1 MPRQV
6 PFTEYEAALLL
17 DAYLK
22 TLSGEKER
30 MESVRDCSLQLRQM
44 ALNAGSEIDDIY
56 RNVNGISFQM
66 ASMESAYQGHTI
78 MKPATR
84 LFTEIVFL
92 YRNDAARYRQ
102 LLKEAKGMASAKI
115 DNEAVFMA
123 WLAQNASGVQLSEL
137 YLAFKEIEQQ
147 AKKVKIIRTSL
158 YESLDPSTI
167 KKVKA
172 GVESSKIF
180 KFTHKH
186 QWGRITSALNYLLQ
200 FASQKTTETKT
211 QETARVEMVESVKE
225 LEIVPSPDISSNAL
239 LKENI
244 KSTKV
249 THIETEQDMDQSGAA
264 TTVNFHRINSMAF
277 SKPVSLSYFGEV
289 KPESSWKGLYVDACK
304 SLLDDYPDIF
314 TRLKAESLHGS
325 GKTWLVD
332 VENLHLL
339 DVPKQLEEGLFVETN
354 RNASDLVKNL
364 KWLLDECSVDYEN
377 VVITY
382 TNKDGKKEASV
393 PAPMTTSAFQKKQY
407 YTQLLTD
414 DSDPDHPLE
423 IAIIPPRP
431 EHDYYTLV
439 TVGLSRHRMGF
450 PEERWEEKLERAEL
464 LINLPRDWKLTKADC
479 REERWSWPIRMML
492 ATAHF
497 AMEDPEVGLE
507 SRTTLDEGEDG
518 IPFAENTELRG
529 EILLCPGVFGT
540 DSFFCRLPDGDEV
553 NFYQVIP
560 LYREEIQYKLEHG
573 SDALLDLCP
582 DESLEVINPHRLNVV
597 TDREKISY
605 DPAEMDNAAE
615 QIKKIRAL
623 HLPVDELDACNRM
636 AFFLGWAMKRGQMSN
651 PFLSRHREV
660 VEAVRAGKRPDLRV
674 FILDK
679 LDGKLSTQFFDRR
692 GSGFAQWYA
701 QDNRSNPYI
710 YRRDC
715 RNIVLAES
723 KDRVWNSI
731 AEKDAAYLLLPYTEK
746 SRQRVEQLLDERYQ
760 QYLEAEF
767 ADDPEERVARAA
779 EGKPAVIPD
788 WDGPLFCYASDRVAQ
803 DGCKVQIMDRLF
815 PEREDM
821 GWESGWAFYSGD
833 EGDVYGEGDE
843 YYESHCGFY
852 DIRDICRID
861 PDIIPLLNLPYGTM
875 QMRGEDGAWYEVIR
889 DDEGEEET

>member
-1 MPRQV
+1 M
-6 PFTEYEAALLL
+6 
-17 DAYLK
+17 
-22 TLSGEKER
+22 
-30 MESVRDCSLQLRQM
+30 
-44 ALNAGSEIDDIY
+44 
-56 RNVNGISFQM
+56 
-66 ASMESAYQGHTI
+66 
-78 MKPATR
+78 
-84 LFTEIVFL
+84 
-92 YRNDAARYRQ
+92 
-102 LLKEAKGMASAKI
+102 
-115 DNEAVFMA
+115 
-123 WLAQNASGVQLSEL
+123 
-137 YLAFKEIEQQ
+137 
-147 AKKVKIIRTSL
+147 
-158 YESLDPSTI
+158 
-167 KKVKA
+167 
-172 GVESSKIF
+172 
-180 KFTHKH
+180 
-186 QWGRITSALNYLLQ
+186 
-200 FASQKTTETKT
+200 
-211 QETARVEMVESVKE
+211 
-225 LEIVPSPDISSNAL
+225 
-239 LKENI
+239 
-244 KSTKV
+244 
-249 THIETEQDMDQSGAA
+249 
-264 TTVNFHRINSMAF
+264 
-277 SKPVSLSYFGEV
+277 
-289 KPESSWKGLYVDACK
+289 
-304 SLLDDYPDIF
+304 
-314 TRLKAESLHGS
+314 
-325 GKTWLVD
+325 
-332 VENLHLL
+332 
-339 DVPKQLEEGLFVETN
+339 
-354 RNASDLVKNL
+354 
-364 KWLLDECSVDYEN
+364 
-377 VVITY
+377 
-382 TNKDGKKEASV
+382 
-393 PAPMTTSAFQKKQY
+393 
-407 YTQLLTD
+407 
-414 DSDPDHPLE
+414 
-423 IAIIPPRP
+423 
-431 EHDYYTLV
+431 
-439 TVGLSRHRMGF
+439 
-450 PEERWEEKLERAEL
+450 

-529 EILLCPGVFGT
+529 EILLCPGVFGA

-623 HLPVDELDACNRM
+623 HLPVDELEACNRM

-674 FILDK
+674 FIRDN

-833 EGDVYGEGDE
+833 EGDVYGEGDD
-843 YYESHCGFY
+843 YYKSHCGFY

-861 PDIIPLLNLPYGTM
+861 PDIIRFLNLPYGTM

-889 DDEGEEET
+889 DDKGEEET

>member
-1 MPRQV
+1 MI
-6 PFTEYEAALLL
+6 LL
-17 DAYLK
+17 
-22 TLSGEKER
+22 TLSRGKGEET
-30 MESVRDCSLQLRQM
+30 VRLQLP
-44 ALNAGSEIDDIY
+44 ASPAEIGETFAFLDRISLDTTATAILDVSS
-56 RNVNGISFQM
+56 NV
-66 ASMESAYQGHTI
+66 
-78 MKPATR
+78 P
-84 LFTEIVFL
+84 VL
-92 YRNDAARYRQ
+92 YRC
-102 LLKEAKGMASAKI
+102 
-115 DNEAVFMA
+115 
-123 WLAQNASGVQLSEL
+123 L
-137 YLAFKEIEQQ
+137 Y
-147 AKKVKIIRTSL
+147 
-158 YESLDPSTI
+158 D
-167 KKVKA
+167 
-172 GVESSKIF
+172 
-180 KFTHKH
+180 
-186 QWGRITSALNYLLQ
+186 
-200 FASQKTTETKT
+200 
-211 QETARVEMVESVKE
+211 
-225 LEIVPSPDISSNAL
+225 
-239 LKENI
+239 
-244 KSTKV
+244 
-249 THIETEQDMDQSGAA
+249 
-264 TTVNFHRINSMAF
+264 
-277 SKPVSLSYFGEV
+277 
-289 KPESSWKGLYVDACK
+289 
-304 SLLDDYPDIF
+304 
-314 TRLKAESLHGS
+314 
-325 GKTWLVD
+325 VD
-332 VENLHLL
+332 VEDSEQFQKLQKLAERTEALSPAKAAIFSGALDAECVWNL
-339 DVPKQLEEGLFVETN
+339 EGALTVAD
-354 RNASDLVKNL
+354 R
-364 KWLLDECSVDYEN
+364 LDE
-377 VVITY
+377 
-382 TNKDGKKEASV
+382 
-393 PAPMTTSAFQKKQY
+393 

-623 HLPVDELDACNRM
+623 HLPVDELDAYNRM

-660 VEAVRAGKRPDLRV
+660 VEAVWAGKGPDLRA
-674 FILDK
+674 FILNK

-731 AEKDAAYLLLPYTEK
+731 AEKDAAYLLLP
-746 SRQRVEQLLDERYQ
+746 
-760 QYLEAEF
+760 
-767 ADDPEERVARAA
+767 
-779 EGKPAVIPD
+779 
-788 WDGPLFCYASDRVAQ
+788 
-803 DGCKVQIMDRLF
+803 
-815 PEREDM
+815 
-821 GWESGWAFYSGD
+821 
-833 EGDVYGEGDE
+833 
-843 YYESHCGFY
+843 
-852 DIRDICRID
+852 
-861 PDIIPLLNLPYGTM
+861 
-875 QMRGEDGAWYEVIR
+875 
-889 DDEGEEET
+889 

>member
-1 MPRQV
+1 MMNQ
-6 PFTEYEAALLL
+6 TEETKLLEQIEKWNDADEFSRCIEAIEAIPEQERGYLMTVKLSRAYSNLAVLGNHGVHGTDGEVDGDLIRHAIDLL
-17 DAYLK
+17 
-22 TLSGEKER
+22 
-30 MESVRDCSLQLRQM
+30 ESVRTQGENDPYWNSRMGYSCLM
-44 ALNAGSEIDDIY
+44 AYS
-56 RNVNGISFQM
+56 
-66 ASMESAYQGHTI
+66 SA
-78 MKPATR
+78 ATAY
-84 LFTEIVFL
+84 E
-92 YRNDAARYRQ
+92 Y
-102 LLKEAKGMASAKI
+102 AKR
-115 DNEAVFMA
+115 
-123 WLAQNASGVQLSEL
+123 WLA
-137 YLAFKEIEQQ
+137 LAPD
-147 AKKVKIIRTSL
+147 
-158 YESLDPSTI
+158 DPD
-167 KKVKA
+167 A
-172 GVESSKIF
+172 
-180 KFTHKH
+180 
-186 QWGRITSALNYLLQ
+186 
-200 FASQKTTETKT
+200 QK
-211 QETARVEMVESVKE
+211 
-225 LEIVPSPDISSNAL
+225 
-239 LKENI
+239 
-244 KSTKV
+244 
-249 THIETEQDMDQSGAA
+249 
-264 TTVNFHRINSMAF
+264 
-277 SKPVSLSYFGEV
+277 
-289 KPESSWKGLYVDACK
+289 
-304 SLLDDYPDIF
+304 
-314 TRLKAESLHGS
+314 
-325 GKTWLVD
+325 LVRD
-332 VENLHLL
+332 CEEY
-339 DVPKQLEEGLFVETN
+339 LEEGNSLELDWNEREEIIRRETIPP
-354 RNASDLVKNL
+354 ADDDILGHVKVHI
-364 KWLLDECSVDYEN
+364 DQQFGV
-377 VVITY
+377 
-382 TNKDGKKEASV
+382 
-393 PAPMTTSAFQKKQY
+393 

-414 DSDPDHPLE
+414 NSDPDYPLE
-423 IAIIPPRP
+423 IAVIPPRLD
-431 EHDYYTLV
+431 HDYYTLV

-450 PEERWEEKLERAEL
+450 PEERREEKLERAEL

-636 AFFLGWAMKRGQMSN
+636 AFFLGWAMKRGQLSN

-660 VEAVRAGKRPDLRV
+660 VEAVRAGKGPDLRV
-674 FILDK
+674 FILDN

-701 QDNRSNPYI
+701 QDNRFNPYV
-710 YRRDC
+710 YLRDC
-715 RNIVLAES
+715 RNIVLARL

-731 AEKDAAYLLLPYTEK
+731 AEKEAAYLLLPYTEEI
-746 SRQRVEQLLDERYQ
+746 RQSVEQLLDERYQ
-760 QYLEAEF
+760 QYLETEF

-861 PDIIPLLNLPYGTM
+861 PDIIPLLNLPHGTM

>member
-1 MPRQV
+1 MADYPEKELILQDLMDV
-6 PFTEYEAALLL
+6 EYIALETTDDFITKGAVKAIGKDIMLVTNRGSDGEIL
-17 DAYLK
+17 VFDKNGKGLRK
-22 TLSGEKER
+22 INRLGQSGEEYTQLTGLVLDEDNDEIFVKDNPARKIGVYDLLGNYKRSFKFTDTSYYNYIFNYDRDHLICYKSYPSEKGKR
-30 MESVRDCSLQLRQM
+30 ECHLIISKQDGRITHEIQIPSKGIETPVVTEGEFVITPEFYLTFPDRDKWILVNTSSDTIFHYLPDGNLSPFIVRSPSISSMDTKVFLFPTVITDRAPDDIDAQKLVRDCEEYLEEENSLEL
-44 ALNAGSEIDDIY
+44 DW
-56 RNVNGISFQM
+56 
-66 ASMESAYQGHTI
+66 
-78 MKPATR
+78 
-84 LFTEIVFL
+84 
-92 YRNDAARYRQ
+92 
-102 LLKEAKGMASAKI
+102 
-115 DNEAVFMA
+115 NER
-123 WLAQNASGVQLSEL
+123 E
-137 YLAFKEIEQQ
+137 
-147 AKKVKIIRTSL
+147 KIIR
-158 YESLDPSTI
+158 
-167 KKVKA
+167 
-172 GVESSKIF
+172 
-180 KFTHKH
+180 
-186 QWGRITSALNYLLQ
+186 
-200 FASQKTTETKT
+200 
-211 QETARVEMVESVKE
+211 QETIPPADDDILGHVK
-225 LEIVPSPDISSNAL
+225 V
-239 LKENI
+239 
-244 KSTKV
+244 
-249 THIETEQDMDQSGAA
+249 HIDQQ
-264 TTVNFHRINSMAF
+264 
-277 SKPVSLSYFGEV
+277 FGV
-289 KPESSWKGLYVDACK
+289 
-304 SLLDDYPDIF
+304 
-314 TRLKAESLHGS
+314 
-325 GKTWLVD
+325 
-332 VENLHLL
+332 
-339 DVPKQLEEGLFVETN
+339 
-354 RNASDLVKNL
+354 
-364 KWLLDECSVDYEN
+364 
-377 VVITY
+377 
-382 TNKDGKKEASV
+382 
-393 PAPMTTSAFQKKQY
+393 

-597 TDREKISY
+597 TDGEKISY

-623 HLPVDELDACNRM
+623 HLPVDELDAYNRM

-660 VEAVRAGKRPDLRV
+660 VEAVWAGKGPDLRA
-674 FILDK
+674 FILNK

-767 ADDPEERVARAA
+767 ADDPEKRVARAA

>member
-1 MPRQV
+1 MNDTMQRNTYPV
-6 PFTEYEAALLL
+6 Y
-17 DAYLK
+17 
-22 TLSGEKER
+22 
-30 MESVRDCSLQLRQM
+30 SLQPLANGKDYLLCIENGLKLPLPNGNLSTVVWHVTQELHCHDFWEICFVVKGSSIQHFLDRSENMHVGSVYIMRPHDVHCISPLQKEMPQNIQSAPYIHRDIYIPCDKMEKICNALRED
-44 ALNAGSEIDDIY
+44 LYDDLLSRKYPLSSVLPESEISHLEATL
-56 RNVNGISFQM
+56 NSFND
-66 ASMESAYQGHTI
+66 
-78 MKPATR
+78 
-84 LFTEIVFL
+84 TENFAFMHSVIV
-92 YRNDAARYRQ
+92 
-102 LLKEAKGMASAKI
+102 S
-115 DNEAVFMA
+115 
-123 WLAQNASGVQLSEL
+123 
-137 YLAFKEIEQQ
+137 
-147 AKKVKIIRTSL
+147 
-158 YESLDPSTI
+158 
-167 KKVKA
+167 
-172 GVESSKIF
+172 
-180 KFTHKH
+180 
-186 QWGRITSALNYLLQ
+186 
-200 FASQKTTETKT
+200 
-211 QETARVEMVESVKE
+211 
-225 LEIVPSPDISSNAL
+225 
-239 LKENI
+239 
-244 KSTKV
+244 
-249 THIETEQDMDQSGAA
+249 HI
-264 TTVNFHRINSMAF
+264 
-277 SKPVSLSYFGEV
+277 L
-289 KPESSWKGLYVDACK
+289 
-304 SLLDDYPDIF
+304 
-314 TRLKAESLHGS
+314 
-325 GKTWLVD
+325 
-332 VENLHLL
+332 
-339 DVPKQLEEGLFVETN
+339 
-354 RNASDLVKNL
+354 
-364 KWLLDECSVDYEN
+364 CSVLESQRYPTSQLPAW
-377 VVITY
+377 IT
-382 TNKDGKKEASV
+382 
-393 PAPMTTSAFQKKQY
+393 
-407 YTQLLTD
+407 
-414 DSDPDHPLE
+414 
-423 IAIIPPRP
+423 
-431 EHDYYTLV
+431 
-439 TVGLSRHRMGF
+439 
-450 PEERWEEKLERAEL
+450 EL

-479 REERWSWPIRMML
+479 LEERWSWPIRMML

-636 AFFLGWAMKRGQMSN
+636 AFFLGWAMKRGQLSN

-660 VEAVRAGKRPDLRV
+660 VEAVRAGKGPDLRV

-701 QDNRSNPYI
+701 QDNRSNPYV

-715 RNIVLAES
+715 QNIVLARL

-731 AEKDAAYLLLPYTEK
+731 AEKEAAYLLLPYTEEI
-746 SRQRVEQLLDERYQ
+746 RQSVEQLLDERYQ

-861 PDIIPLLNLPYGTM
+861 PDIVRFLNLPYGTM
-875 QMRGEDGAWYEVIR
+875 QMRSEDGAWYEVIR

>member
-1 MPRQV
+1 MNR
-6 PFTEYEAALLL
+6 TEEIELLEQLEQWNSKDEYSQCIQAIEAIPEQERGYLLTVKLSRAYSNLAALGDHGEHGTDGEVDGDLIRHAIELL
-17 DAYLK
+17 
-22 TLSGEKER
+22 
-30 MESVRDCSLQLRQM
+30 ESVRTQGENDPYWNARMGYSCLM
-44 ALNAGSEIDDIY
+44 AYGS
-56 RNVNGISFQM
+56 
-66 ASMESAYQGHTI
+66 ATTAY
-78 MKPATR
+78 
-84 LFTEIVFL
+84 E
-92 YRNDAARYRQ
+92 Y
-102 LLKEAKGMASAKI
+102 AKC
-115 DNEAVFMA
+115 
-123 WLAQNASGVQLSEL
+123 WL
-137 YLAFKEIEQQ
+137 
-147 AKKVKIIRTSL
+147 
-158 YESLDPSTI
+158 SLDPDDPDAQELVRDCEKYLEEENSLELDWKEREEIIRWETI
-167 KKVKA
+167 PPADDDILGHVKV
-172 GVESSKIF
+172 
-180 KFTHKH
+180 
-186 QWGRITSALNYLLQ
+186 
-200 FASQKTTETKT
+200 
-211 QETARVEMVESVKE
+211 
-225 LEIVPSPDISSNAL
+225 
-239 LKENI
+239 
-244 KSTKV
+244 
-249 THIETEQDMDQSGAA
+249 HIDQ
-264 TTVNFHRINSMAF
+264 
-277 SKPVSLSYFGEV
+277 YFGV
-289 KPESSWKGLYVDACK
+289 
-304 SLLDDYPDIF
+304 
-314 TRLKAESLHGS
+314 
-325 GKTWLVD
+325 
-332 VENLHLL
+332 
-339 DVPKQLEEGLFVETN
+339 
-354 RNASDLVKNL
+354 
-364 KWLLDECSVDYEN
+364 
-377 VVITY
+377 
-382 TNKDGKKEASV
+382 
-393 PAPMTTSAFQKKQY
+393 

-423 IAIIPPRP
+423 IAVILPRP

-439 TVGLSRHRMGF
+439 TVGLSRHRMDF
-450 PEERWEEKLERAEL
+450 SEERREEKLERAEL

-507 SRTTLDEGEDG
+507 SRTTLMEGEDG
-518 IPFAENTELRG
+518 IPFAENTDLRG
-529 EILLCPGVFGT
+529 EILLYPGVFGEE
-540 DSFFCRLPDGDEV
+540 SFFCRLPGGEEV

-560 LYREEIQYKLEHG
+560 LYWEELQYKLEHG
-573 SDALLDLCP
+573 SDSLLDLCP

-605 DPAEMDNAAE
+605 DPAEMDNAAD
-615 QIKKIRAL
+615 QIKKIQEL
-623 HLPVDELDACNRM
+623 HLPVDELDACNLM

-651 PFLSRHREV
+651 PFISRYREI
-660 VEAVRAGKRPDLRV
+660 VEAVQTGKGPDLRV
-674 FILDK
+674 FILDN

-692 GSGFAQWYA
+692 GSGFAQWYG
-701 QDNRSNPYI
+701 QDNRSNPYYV

-715 RNIVLAES
+715 RNIVLDKL

-731 AEKDAAYLLLPYTEK
+731 AEKEAAYLLLPYTEEI
-746 SRQRVEQLLDERYQ
+746 RQSVEQLLDERYQ